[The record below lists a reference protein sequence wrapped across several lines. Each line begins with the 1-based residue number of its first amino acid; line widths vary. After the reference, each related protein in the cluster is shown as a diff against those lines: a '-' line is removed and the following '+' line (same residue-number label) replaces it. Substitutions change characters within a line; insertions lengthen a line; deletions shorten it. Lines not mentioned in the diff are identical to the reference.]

1 MDLKSLKEKAQW
13 LASFIIVAG
22 GLSLSSPPKGL
33 AVDKEDSAAI
43 VQLFDVSAAN
53 TKSLQQLASRM
64 SKLEADQKQL
74 LANQEHLNKNQAT
87 LNQNQVDSVQ
97 RLEALEDNGGSSSSS
112 DEPSPAPGTLKRLSM
127 RVLRRNIAWGIEE
140 ATSRITNILFRGIF
154 GGG

>member
-1 MDLKSLKEKAQW
+1 MSR
-13 LASFIIVAG
+13 
-22 GLSLSSPPKGL
+22 
-33 AVDKEDSAAI
+33 
-43 VQLFDVSAAN
+43 
-53 TKSLQQLASRM
+53 LQ
-64 SKLEADQKQL
+64 ADHKQL
-74 LANQEHLNKNQAT
+74 LANQEQLNKNQAT

-112 DEPSPAPGTLKRLSM
+112 DEPSPAPGTLKRLSV

>member
-1 MDLKSLKEKAQW
+1 MTIKERAQW
-13 LASFIIVAG
+13 LASFIILAG

-53 TKSLQQLASRM
+53 TKSLQQLASQM
-64 SKLEADQKQL
+64 KQL
-74 LANQEHLNKNQAT
+74 RANQEQLNKNQAT
-87 LNQNQVDSVQ
+87 LNQNQVDSVE
-97 RLEALEDNGGSSSSS
+97 RLEALEDSRGSSSSS
-112 DEPSPAPGTLKRLSM
+112 DQPSPAPGTLKRLGM